1 MRRRAAPCPVRDAGS
16 PGNTCGSVPDHAL
29 PRAAARCGARHRG
42 GGNLRGDSWREM
54 RRCPGPAR
62 SRGRE
67 NDCIRSRRSRCRRH
81 FVGLRFATKRQVH
94 DAAETYSHV
103 VRADRSGPRTERYG
117 AFSSAPPLYT
127 FSLRLSRGQ
136 GGRQLPLLRVPPRVG
151 SRGAFEAS
159 EKVFYEAS
167 CRTKEPRSAGVNS

>member
-1 MRRRAAPCPVRDAGS
+1 MLCVQIGQ
-16 PGNTCGSVPDHAL
+16 
-29 PRAAARCGARHRG
+29 
-42 GGNLRGDSWREM
+42 
-54 RRCPGPAR
+54 GP
-62 SRGRE
+62 E
-67 NDCIRSRRSRCRRH
+67 H
-81 FVGLRFATKRQVH
+81 
-94 DAAETYSHV
+94 
-103 VRADRSGPRTERYG
+103 ERYG